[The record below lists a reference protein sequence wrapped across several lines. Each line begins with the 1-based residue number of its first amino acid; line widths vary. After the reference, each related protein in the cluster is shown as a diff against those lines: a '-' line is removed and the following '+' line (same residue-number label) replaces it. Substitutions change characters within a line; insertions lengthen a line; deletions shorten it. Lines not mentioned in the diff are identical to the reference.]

1 MTVNLRLCPLKNIW
15 GTLVSRVISF
25 FPKTFGHTIIY
36 LPPHKKKMESLATL
50 FMPLCFLRNYKS
62 SFLLLELKKIY
73 IERLKGDFVFSQTHV
88 NTRSLKGVLYFS
100 L

>member
-36 LPPHKKKMESLATL
+36 LPPHKKKNGIAGNVIYA
-50 FMPLCFLRNYKS
+50 FMFFAKL
-62 SFLLLELKKIY
+62 
-73 IERLKGDFVFSQTHV
+73 
-88 NTRSLKGVLYFS
+88 
-100 L
+100 